1 MGISSRK
8 AEPSG
13 AFHGKTASQTGEAVF
28 QHPLG
33 EKVEPLAPASHS
45 PGVTLSIARESERA
59 RALFTGL
66 SEHGHTVDRAALQKS
81 LEAAGLRRD
90 DPRLAET
97 HQILEDCQPELDF
110 ESFCSGLNPNF
121 LLLERAL
128 QSELVIP
135 DFPKFRRKIEELFEA
150 CRAEDTGEVASYI
163 PQLARIDPEQWGLAA
178 CTVDGQR
185 LALGNARTD
194 FCVQS
199 TCKVLNYAL
208 ALEQHGEERVHRYI
222 GREPSGH
229 GFNEL
234 KLDRNRRPHNPMIN
248 AGAIVAC
255 ALIQPE
261 LSVADRFDFVMSAW
275 RRFSGGTKAGYSN
288 PTYLS
293 ERATADRNF
302 ALAYFMREN
311 DAFPEGTD
319 ILANLDFY
327 LQCCSVETTC
337 DVMSV
342 VAGTLASGGIC
353 PLSQE
358 RVISHHTVRDV
369 LSMMSSC
376 GMYDFSG
383 EYAFT
388 IGLPAKSGVSGAL
401 MIVVPHVMGLCAWSP
416 RLDDMGNSV
425 RGLSFSRRLVETFKF
440 HNYDSLMGF
449 GPRTDPRHSMPRVA
463 SQAELLWA
471 AAKGDM
477 MGVIHMLSRGLDPN
491 GGDYD
496 ERTPLHLAAVEGH
509 TRVVRFLLGQG
520 ANPEAKD
527 RWGRRPIDESSHPE
541 IRALLERRSHGS

>member
-1 MGISSRK
+1 M
-8 AEPSG
+8 
-13 AFHGKTASQTGEAVF
+13 
-28 QHPLG
+28 
-33 EKVEPLAPASHS
+33 
-45 PGVTLSIARESERA
+45 TLSIARESERA

-66 SEHGHTVDRAALQKS
+66 SERGHTVDRATLLRH
-81 LEAAGLRRD
+81 LEASGLRRD

-97 HQILEDCQPELDF
+97 HQILDGCQADLDF
-110 ESFCSGLNPNF
+110 ESFCNGLNPNF

-128 QSELVIP
+128 HGELVIP
-135 DFPKFRRKIEELFEA
+135 DFPRFRQELEGIFEA
-150 CRAEDTGEVASYI
+150 CRAENDGEVASYI
-163 PQLARIDPEQWGLAA
+163 PQLARVAPEQWGVAA

-185 LALGNARTD
+185 LALGDARSD

-208 ALEQHGEERVHRYI
+208 ALEQHGEAEVHQYI

-255 ALIQPE
+255 SLIQPE
-261 LSVADRFDFVMSAW
+261 LTVADRFDFVMNAW
-275 RRFSGGTKAGYSN
+275 RRFSGGYKAGYSN

-342 VAGTLASGGIC
+342 VAATLASGGIC

-358 RVISHHTVRDV
+358 RVIAPHTVRDV
-369 LSMMSSC
+369 LSMMYSC

-401 MIVVPHVMGLCAWSP
+401 MIVVPHVMGLCTWSP

-425 RGLSFSRRLVETFKF
+425 RGISFSRRLVEAFKF
-440 HNYDSLMGF
+440 HNYDSLIGL
-449 GPRTDPRHSMPRVA
+449 GARTDPRHSVPRVA
-463 SQAELLWA
+463 SQAELMWA
-471 AAKGDM
+471 AATGDLKG
-477 MGVIHMLSRGLDPN
+477 VVHMLSRGLDVN

-509 TRVVRFLLGQG
+509 AKVVRYLLDEG
-520 ANPEAKD
+520 ADPEATD
-527 RWGRRPIDESSHPE
+527 RWGRRPIDESPYPE